1 MKHIILFVFLALAS
15 ITLCNAQSINGV
27 DTTLNGKV
35 SDKMYKFKLRQPAQC
50 IDKAT
55 FQKTGKPCNSYLSD
69 DGMEIIIQNY
79 IHGSTLYFEVTYRN
93 GQKDVYTRSP
103 CSLEMFIPL

>member
-15 ITLCNAQSINGV
+15 ITLSNAQSINGV

-69 DGMEIIIQNY
+69 DGLEIIIQNLKIWIRY
-79 IHGSTLYFEVTYRN
+79 
-93 GQKDVYTRSP
+93 
-103 CSLEMFIPL
+103 